1 MTDASLHSSISVPK
15 SVAAY
20 NQFVVIKLLFICVPR
35 LSVQYKGVVVVF
47 PSPTQA
53 SVIWSLGLDCLQIQ
67 ELVIGI

>member
-1 MTDASLHSSISVPK
+1 MDASLHSNISVPK

-35 LSVQYKGVVVVF
+35 LRVQYKGVVVVF

-53 SVIWSLGLDCLQIQ
+53 SLI
-67 ELVIGI
+67 